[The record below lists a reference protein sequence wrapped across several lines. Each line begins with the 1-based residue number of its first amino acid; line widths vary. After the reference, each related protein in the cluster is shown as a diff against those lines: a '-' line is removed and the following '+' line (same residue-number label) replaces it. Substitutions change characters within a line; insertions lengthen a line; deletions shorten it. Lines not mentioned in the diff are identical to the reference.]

1 MRILTRYILA
11 ELGKWF
17 LLSLTAVTGM
27 FSIIL
32 VVDKALDKG
41 LPPGQLLRL
50 TPYILPEALVF
61 AVPVTLLLATTT
73 VYSRIAGSN
82 EVVAIKALGLSPMV
96 ILWPTLA
103 MSFLLS
109 LGTVV
114 LYDVAV
120 SWGRDG
126 VRRVIVDSVEE
137 IAYGMLRT
145 QRQFSGPGFD
155 INVREVQGDRL
166 IGPTL
171 TLKPRGN
178 TPPSTITAEEAILR
192 TDREKNVLEIT
203 LFDGTLMVEGGVTG
217 RSHRPEVYEIPLGDP
232 SEEDITSKSPSS
244 LPMRVIPEE
253 ILRQRTEIDRYQEEL
268 AGQAAY
274 QMLCGDFEGLLSTE
288 WRTRDKLLKNK
299 RSRLYR
305 LRTEPF
311 RRWSGGFSCLCFVLV
326 GAPMAMRLRNA
337 QPLTSFFL
345 CFAPILFVYY
355 PALVYTVDA
364 AKGGRFPPFTVW
376 AGNAILLIWGVYLL
390 RKVRRY

>member
-17 LLSLTAVTGM
+17 LLSLAALTGM

-50 TPYILPEALVF
+50 MPYILPEALVF

-73 VYSRIAGSN
+73 VYSRVAGSN
-82 EVVAIKALGLSPMV
+82 EVVAIKALGVSPMV

-103 MSFLLS
+103 LSFLFS

-126 VRRVIVDSVEE
+126 VRRVVVDSVEE

-145 QRQFSGPGFD
+145 QRQFSRPGFD
-155 INVREVQGDRL
+155 INVREVRDDRL

-171 TLKPRGN
+171 TLKPRGD
-178 TPPSTITAEEAILR
+178 TPPTTITAEEAILR
-192 TDREKNVLEIT
+192 TDREHDVLRVI
-203 LFDGTLMVEGGVTG
+203 LFDGTVMVEGGVTG
-217 RSHRPEVYEIPLGDP
+217 RFHGREVYEIPLGDP
-232 SEEDITSKSPSS
+232 RDVDVASKSPSS

-253 ILRQRTEIDRYQEEL
+253 ILRQQAEIDRYQEEL

-274 QMLCGDFEGLLSTE
+274 QMLCGDFEGLVSRE
-288 WRTRDKLLKNK
+288 WRTREKLAHHR

-305 LRTEPF
+305 LRTEPY
-311 RRWSGGFSCLCFVLV
+311 RRWSAGFSCLCFVLV

-345 CFAPILFVYY
+345 CFIPILLVYY
-355 PALVYTVDA
+355 PALMYAVDA
-364 AKGGRFPPFTVW
+364 AKGGRFPPQAVW
-376 AGNAILLIWGVYLL
+376 TGNAILLLWGAFLI
-390 RKVRRY
+390 RRVRRY

>member
-11 ELGKWF
+11 ELSTWF
-17 LLSLTAVTGM
+17 LLSLTALTGM

-41 LPPGQLLRL
+41 LPPGQLLQL
-50 TPYILPEALVF
+50 MPYILPEALVF

-82 EVVAIKALGLSPMV
+82 EVVAIKSLGLSPMV

-103 MSFLLS
+103 LSFLLS

-145 QRQFSGPGFD
+145 QRQFSRPSFD
-155 INVREVQGDRL
+155 INVREVRDDRL

-171 TLKPRGN
+171 TLKPLGS
-178 TPPSTITAEEAILR
+178 TPPTTITAEEAILR
-192 TDREKNVLEIT
+192 TDRENNVLRIVF
-203 LFDGTLMVEGGVTG
+203 FDGTVMVEGGVTG
-217 RSHRPEVYEIPLGDP
+217 RFHGREVYEMPLGDP
-232 SEEDITSKSPSS
+232 GETDIAAKSPSS
-244 LPMRVIPEE
+244 LPMRVISEE
-253 ILRQRTEIDRYQEEL
+253 ILRQKTEIDRHQEEL

-288 WRTRDKLLKNK
+288 WRTRERQSDNK

-305 LRTEPF
+305 LQTEPF
-311 RRWSGGFSCLCFVLV
+311 RRWSAGFSCLCFVLV

-345 CFAPILFVYY
+345 CFVPILLVYY
-355 PALVYTVDA
+355 PALIYAVDA
-364 AKGGRFPPFTVW
+364 AKGGRFPPMAVW
-376 AGNAILLIWGVYLL
+376 AGNAILLVWGVFLL

>member
-32 VVDKALDKG
+32 VVDKALEKG

-82 EVVAIKALGLSPMV
+82 EVVAIKSLGLSPMV
-96 ILWPTLA
+96 ILWPTLVL
-103 MSFLLS
+103 SFLLS

-126 VRRVIVDSVEE
+126 VRRVIVEAVEE

-145 QRQFSGPGFD
+145 QRQFSGPTFD
-155 INVREVQGDRL
+155 INVREVRDDRL

-192 TDREKNVLEIT
+192 TDRENNVLKIV
-203 LFDGTLMVEGGVTG
+203 LCDGTVMVEGGVTG
-217 RSHRPEVYEIPLGDP
+217 RFHGREVYEIPLGDP
-232 SEEDITSKSPSS
+232 SEADIASKSPSS

-288 WRTRDKLLKNK
+288 WQTREQLSDNK

-305 LRTEPF
+305 LQTEPF
-311 RRWSGGFSCLCFVLV
+311 RRWSAGFSCLCFVMV

-345 CFAPILFVYY
+345 CFVPILFVYY

-364 AKGGRFPPFTVW
+364 AKGGRFPPSTVW

>member
-17 LLSLTAVTGM
+17 LLSLTALTGM
-27 FSIIL
+27 FSVIL

-103 MSFLLS
+103 LSFLLS

-126 VRRVIVDSVEE
+126 VRRVIVDSIEE

-145 QRQFSGPGFD
+145 QRQFSTRTFD
-155 INVREVQGDRL
+155 INVREVRDDRL

-171 TLKPRGN
+171 TLKPRGS
-178 TPPSTITAEEAILR
+178 TPPTTITAEEAVLH
-192 TDREKNVLEIT
+192 TDRENDVLKVI
-203 LFDGTLMVEGGVTG
+203 LFDGTVMVEGGVTG
-217 RSHRPEVYEIPLGDP
+217 RFHGREVYEIPLGDP
-232 SEEDITSKSPSS
+232 RETDIASKSPSS

-253 ILRQRTEIDRYQEEL
+253 ILRQKAEIDRHEEEL

-274 QMLCGDFEGLLSTE
+274 QMLCGDFEGLLSAE
-288 WRTRDKLLKNK
+288 WRTRERLSHNK
-299 RSRLYR
+299 QSRLYR

-311 RRWSGGFSCLCFVLV
+311 RRWSAGFSCLCFVLV

-337 QPLTSFFL
+337 QPLTSFFV
-345 CFAPILFVYY
+345 CFLPILAVYY
-355 PALVYTVDA
+355 PALIYAVDA
-364 AKGGRFPPFTVW
+364 SKEGRFPPLAVW
-376 AGNAILLIWGVYLL
+376 AGNAILLIWGVFLL

>member
-17 LLSLTAVTGM
+17 LLSLTALTGM

-50 TPYILPEALVF
+50 MPYILPEALVF

-73 VYSRIAGSN
+73 VYSRVAGSN
-82 EVVAIKALGLSPMV
+82 EVVAIKALGVSPMV

-103 MSFLLS
+103 LSFLLS
-109 LGTVV
+109 LATVV

-145 QRQFSGPGFD
+145 QRQFSRPGFD
-155 INVREVQGDRL
+155 INVREVRGDRL

-171 TLKPRGN
+171 TLKPRGS
-178 TPPSTITAEEAILR
+178 TPPTTITAEEAILR
-192 TDREKNVLEIT
+192 TDRENDVLRII
-203 LFDGTLMVEGGVTG
+203 LFDGTVMVEGGMTG
-217 RSHRPEVYEIPLGDP
+217 WFHGREVHEIPLGDP
-232 SEEDITSKSPSS
+232 SDADVASKSPSS

-253 ILRQRTEIDRYQEEL
+253 ILRQKTEIDRYQEEL

-274 QMLCGDFEGLLSTE
+274 QMLCGDFEGLVSTE
-288 WRTRDKLLKNK
+288 WQTREKLLHNR

-311 RRWSGGFSCLCFVLV
+311 RRWSAGFSCLCFVLV

-345 CFAPILFVYY
+345 CFIPILLVYY
-355 PALVYTVDA
+355 PALMYAVDA
-364 AKGGRFPPFTVW
+364 AKGGRFPPQAVW
-376 AGNAILLIWGVYLL
+376 AGNAILLLWGVFLI
-390 RKVRRY
+390 RRVRRY